1 MPEIILSDYFCS
13 DESEE
18 FVYFKVPRRH
28 EQYKFPLC
36 FTKGHFSKTAELWH
50 FLRLIRQGATRPPC
64 LFMPSSGPGSPVSK
78 SMARRPSK

>member
-13 DESEE
+13 DESEK

-50 FLRLIRQGATRPPC
+50 FLR
-64 LFMPSSGPGSPVSK
+64 K
-78 SMARRPSK
+78 H

>member
-1 MPEIILSDYFCS
+1 MKDRAFSFAQKEALTMPEIILSDYFCS

-50 FLRLIRQGATRPPC
+50 FLR
-64 LFMPSSGPGSPVSK
+64 K
-78 SMARRPSK
+78 H